1 MRLLLAGLIYVAVST
16 VAALLLGENAGGL
29 NWSISFVSLIVGA
42 IVGIA
47 VFFLTPPPS
56 AQSPVAAESGDPLA
70 KYRSVWL
77 CLVGFVFAIFAFRSF
92 CWLFY
97 FEGEN
102 IDIQSPFNLG
112 DLGLHLTYIKTFA
125 NGMSLWPDS
134 PIYVYSKLRYPA
146 GIDLFNGILTNLGF
160 DLRPQLAATGLLA
173 SLGAFYA
180 LYRWGGTFTVAG
192 FLFNGGIAG
201 YAFLQTH
208 RFLDYQGTPHV
219 SWKSIPLTMFVTQ
232 RGLLYAIP
240 TGLLLLWQWRDRQGS
255 HSERAKQL
263 LPGWA
268 GYILSPAMPPFH
280 IPTFI
285 VF

>member
-1 MRLLLAGLIYVAVST
+1 MRLLSAGLIYVAVST

-29 NWSISFVSLIVGA
+29 NLSVSFVSLIIGA
-42 IVGIA
+42 TGAIA
-47 VFFLTPPPS
+47 VFFLMPPS
-56 AQSPVAAESGDPLA
+56 SEGFCLAAEDDDPLA
-70 KYRSVWL
+70 KYRSIWL

-97 FEGEN
+97 FDGEN

-146 GIDLFNGILTNLGF
+146 GIDFFNGILTNLGF
-160 DLRPQLAATGLLA
+160 DLRPQLAAAGLLA

-208 RFLDYQGTPHV
+208 QFLDYQGTPHGKA
-219 SWKSIPLTMFVTQ
+219 S
-232 RGLLYAIP
+232 R
-240 TGLLLLWQWRDRQGS
+240 
-255 HSERAKQL
+255 
-263 LPGWA
+263 
-268 GYILSPAMPPFH
+268 
-280 IPTFI
+280 
-285 VF
+285 

>member
-1 MRLLLAGLIYVAVST
+1 MRLLSAGLIYVAVST

-29 NWSISFVSLIVGA
+29 NWSISFVSLIIGVTGA
-42 IVGIA
+42 IA
-47 VFFLTPPPS
+47 VFFLMPPS
-56 AQSPVAAESGDPLA
+56 SEGSLIAAEDDAPLA
-70 KYRSVWL
+70 KYRSIWL

-97 FEGEN
+97 FDGEN

-160 DLRPQLAATGLLA
+160 DLRFQLAATGLLA

-192 FLFNGGIAG
+192 FLFNGGRAAF
-201 YAFLQTH
+201 AFLPP
-208 RFLDYQGTPHV
+208 PHV
-219 SWKSIPLTMFVTQ
+219 LVPDGEQPVAPKRNPPTVFVTCA
-232 RGLLYAIP
+232 GLAYA
-240 TGLLLLWQWRDRQGS
+240 T
-255 HSERAKQL
+255 
-263 LPGWA
+263 
-268 GYILSPAMPPFH
+268 SPR
-280 IPTFI
+280 
-285 VF
+285 